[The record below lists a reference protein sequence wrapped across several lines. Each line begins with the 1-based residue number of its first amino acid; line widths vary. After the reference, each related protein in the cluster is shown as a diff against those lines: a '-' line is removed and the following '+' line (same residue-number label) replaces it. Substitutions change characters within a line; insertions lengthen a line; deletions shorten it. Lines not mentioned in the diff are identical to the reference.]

1 MYSAHSPK
9 QLQQLQRSVSEEATD
24 FFGEE
29 GLQYRERHD
38 HLPHRVASCGP
49 DYPAAV
55 GIITN
60 NANKPKTKN
69 LLCRIVSFFACKDV
83 NPSPKMED
91 ITHYFFTGTATRDRR
106 FFLSGPRK
114 AFSGL
119 VPERFI
125 DDYCINGP
133 QGHFKSIKLDRS
145 LVEWRVNINEPH
157 CCVI

>member
-9 QLQQLQRSVSEEATD
+9 QLQQLQQLQRSVSEEATG

-29 GLQYRERHD
+29 GLQHRERHD

-83 NPSPKMED
+83 KPSQKMED

-106 FFLSGPRK
+106 FFCP
-114 AFSGL
+114 A
-119 VPERFI
+119 PEKPFRDWYPSASSTTI
-125 DDYCINGP
+125 A
-133 QGHFKSIKLDRS
+133 
-145 LVEWRVNINEPH
+145 
-157 CCVI
+157 